1 MGVMPS
7 ELFDIV
13 TRFGARADRVT
24 HVEDLPAR
32 PGRTVA
38 WPDWLHPGVRD
49 AFVSAGIERP
59 YAHQVE
65 AADLAHNGTNVI
77 IATGTASGKSLGY
90 LQPVLDAA
98 VRGAAAPSGRGS
110 TTLYLSPTKAL
121 AADQLLSLR
130 GLVLQGLRPTTYDGD
145 TSREDRDWARR
156 HANVLLTNPDMLHR
170 SLLPGHQRFSSVLK
184 RLDFVVVDEAHRYR
198 GVFGSHVSLILRRL
212 LRLARYYGASPTVI
226 GASAT
231 AGDPAQVF
239 SRLIGAPAHAITDD
253 ASPRAAGRFVLWE
266 PPLLPGYSPHESAD
280 PFAGIAEPLDGEV
293 PLDEEVPEA
302 SAEVV
307 GSPTGPSG
315 AGDEDS
321 LTAAPSALTSSSAP
335 PPDDDPWAA
344 SALAAPTQ
352 QTSPSDIPGVAEP
365 GDAGSGTAAAFSDA
379 RRSSLAEAADLLTD
393 TTCAGRR
400 AIGFIA
406 SRRGTE
412 ALASMVKDQVARVD
426 DSLVRTIAAYRGGY
440 LPEERRLLESALR
453 SGRLLTV
460 ASTNALE
467 LGIDISGLDA
477 VIIAGWP
484 GTLASLWQQAGRAGR
499 AGQEW
504 IAVLVARDDPLDTF
518 LVHHPD
524 AIFDRTVDAVVID
537 PGNPYVLAGHLCA
550 AAAEVPLTP
559 DDLALF
565 PDTASHVLDQLTEA
579 RMLRRRPAGW
589 FWAKAQNPAD
599 LSDIRSSGGGT
610 VRLVEES
617 TGALLGTVDDAGS
630 HHQSHP
636 GAVYVHQGR
645 TFVVLDLDPEGRVAL
660 VEAKHVDYTTESQTV
675 TEISILATRD
685 SYPLPSGA
693 TVNWGDVE
701 VTTQVTGYR
710 MRQAGTGLVLGEYPL
725 ELPAQVLTTTAVWWT
740 APDALVE
747 EADVDTAELPG
758 AVHAAE
764 HAAIGLL
771 PLFAGCDRWDI
782 GGVSTARHADTGVAT
797 VFVHDGQPGGAGFA
811 ERGFEA
817 FSTWQTATRE
827 AIAACECIS
836 GCPSCVQS
844 PKCGNGNE
852 PLEKDAAARLLRTV
866 LG

>member
-1 MGVMPS
+1 MPS

-13 TRFGARADRVT
+13 TRFGERADRVT

-32 PGRTVA
+32 PGRTVD
-38 WPDWLHPGVRD
+38 WPAWLHPPVHD
-49 AFVSAGIERP
+49 AFVSAGIEMP

-65 AADLAHNGTNVI
+65 AADHAHAGRNVI

-90 LQPVLDAA
+90 LMPVLDAA

-121 AADQLLSLR
+121 AADQLMSLR

-231 AGDPAQVF
+231 AGDPAEVF
-239 SRLIGAPAHAITDD
+239 SRLIGAEAVAVTDD
-253 ASPRAAGRFVLWE
+253 ASPRAAGQFVLWE
-266 PPLLPGYSPHESAD
+266 PPLLPSYVGGGSVGE
-280 PFAGIAEPLDGEV
+280 DG
-293 PLDEEVPEA
+293 D
-302 SAEVV
+302 
-307 GSPTGPSG
+307 GD
-315 AGDEDS
+315 AGDQGEYGLGNG
-321 LTAAPSALTSSSAP
+321 LTADETWA
-335 PPDDDPWAA
+335 DDTTGTDPWAA
-344 SALAAPTQ
+344 DPWADSALTTPADLPIDATGVPTSQ
-352 QTSPSDIPGVAEP
+352 
-365 GDAGSGTAAAFSDA
+365 FSDA
-379 RRSSLAEAADLLTD
+379 RRSSLAETADLLAD

-426 DSLVRTIAAYRGGY
+426 DSLVGTIAAYRGGY

-504 IAVLVARDDPLDTF
+504 VAVLVARDDPLDTY
-518 LVHHPD
+518 LVHHPE
-524 AIFDRTVDAVVID
+524 AIFDRAVDAVVID

-550 AAAEVPLTP
+550 AAAEVPLAP
-559 DDLALF
+559 EDLALF
-565 PDTASHVLDQLTEA
+565 PDTAPQVVDQLTEA
-579 RMLRRRPAGW
+579 RMLRKRPAGW
-589 FWAKAQNPAD
+589 FWAKAENPTD

-645 TFVVLDLDPEGRVAL
+645 TFVVLDLDPVGRVAL
-660 VEAKHVDYTTESQTV
+660 VEARHVDFTTESQSV
-675 TEISILATRD
+675 TEISILATHA
-685 SYPLPSGA
+685 SHPLPSGA
-693 TVNWGDVE
+693 TVHWGDVE

-710 MRQAGTGLVLGEYPL
+710 MRQSGTGLVLGEYPL
-725 ELPAQVLTTTAVWWT
+725 ELPAQVLRTTAVWWT
-740 APDALVE
+740 APDVLVA
-747 EADVDTAELPG
+747 EADVDAAELPG

-811 ERGFEA
+811 ERGFGVFTA
-817 FSTWQTATRE
+817 WQTATRQ
-827 AIAACECIS
+827 AIEACECLS

>member
-1 MGVMPS
+1 MTS
-7 ELFDIV
+7 ELFDIL
-13 TRFGARADRVT
+13 TRFGDRVDRVT
-24 HVEDLPAR
+24 HVERLPAR
-32 PGRTVA
+32 RGRTTDWPA
-38 WPDWLHPGVRD
+38 WLDPAVHD

-65 AADLAHNGTNVI
+65 TADIARAGENVI
-77 IATGTASGKSLGY
+77 VATGTASGKSLGY
-90 LQPVLDAA
+90 LMPVLDAA
-98 VRGAAAPSGRGS
+98 IRGTSAPSGRGS

-121 AADQLLSLR
+121 AADQLTSLR
-130 GLVLQGLRPTTYDGD
+130 ELVLRGLRPTTYDGD
-145 TSREDRDWARR
+145 TPRTDRDWARR
-156 HANVLLTNPDMLHR
+156 HANLILTNPDMLHR
-170 SLLPGHQRFSSVLK
+170 SLLPGHERFSSVLK

-212 LRLARYYGASPTVI
+212 LRLARHYGASPVVI

-231 AGDPAQVF
+231 AGDPAEVF
-239 SRLIGAPAHAITDD
+239 SRLIGAPASAVVDD
-253 ASPRAAGRFVLWE
+253 ASPRAAGRFLLWE
-266 PPLLPGYSPHESAD
+266 PPLLPGLDPVRAPAD
-280 PFAGIAEPLDGEV
+280 E
-293 PLDEEVPEA
+293 
-302 SAEVV
+302 
-307 GSPTGPSG
+307 
-315 AGDEDS
+315 
-321 LTAAPSALTSSSAP
+321 AP
-335 PPDDDPWAA
+335 P
-344 SALAAPTQ
+344 TQ
-352 QTSPSDIPGVAEP
+352 ISE
-365 GDAGSGTAAAFSDA
+365 A

-406 SRRGTE
+406 SRRGAE
-412 ALASMVKDQVARVD
+412 ALASIVKDGVARVD

-440 LPEERRLLESALR
+440 LPEERRLLETALR

-499 AGQEW
+499 SGQEW
-504 IAVLVARDDPLDTF
+504 IAVLVARDDPLDTY
-518 LVHHPD
+518 LVHHPE
-524 AIFDRTVDAVVID
+524 AIFDKTVDAVVID

-550 AAAEVPLTP
+550 AAAEVPFTE
-559 DDLALF
+559 DDFAHF
-565 PDTASHVLDQLTEA
+565 PDTAPSIVDQLTTA
-579 RMLRRRPAGW
+579 RMLRRRPSGW
-589 FWAKAQNPAD
+589 FWAKAENPAD
-599 LSDIRSSGGGT
+599 LSDIRSGGGGT
-610 VRLVEES
+610 IRLVERE

-645 TFVVLDLDPEGRVAL
+645 TFVVVDLDPQERVAL
-660 VEAKHVDYTTESQTV
+660 VDQRHVDYTTESQSV
-675 TEISILATRD
+675 TEIGILSTRATV
-685 SYPLPSGA
+685 PLPSGA
-693 TVNWGDVE
+693 AVSWGEVE
-701 VTTQVTGYR
+701 VTSQVTGYR
-710 MRQAGTGLVLGEYPL
+710 MRQAGSGTVLGEYAL
-725 ELPAQVLTTTAVWWT
+725 ELPSQVLRTTAVWWS
-740 APDALVE
+740 APDALVD
-747 EADVDTAELPG
+747 EADVTAGDLPG

-817 FSTWQTATRE
+817 FSAWQTATRE
-827 AIAACECIS
+827 AIEACGCVS

-844 PKCGNGNE
+844 PKCGNGND
-852 PLEKDAAARLLRTV
+852 PLEKDAAARLLSTV
-866 LG
+866 LR

>member
-280 PFAGIAEPLDGEV
+280 PFAGIAAPLDN
-293 PLDEEVPEA
+293 DDAPEA
-302 SAEVV
+302 
-307 GSPTGPSG
+307 G
-315 AGDEDS
+315 AGEADS
-321 LTAAPSALTSSSAP
+321 L
-335 PPDDDPWAA
+335 
-344 SALAAPTQ
+344 
-352 QTSPSDIPGVAEP
+352 
-365 GDAGSGTAAAFSDA
+365 TAAAFSDA

-589 FWAKAQNPAD
+589 FWAKAENPAD

>member
-1 MGVMPS
+1 MTS
-7 ELFDIV
+7 ELFDIL
-13 TRFGARADRVT
+13 TRFGDRVDRVT
-24 HVEDLPAR
+24 HVERLPAR
-32 PGRTVA
+32 RGRTTDWPA
-38 WPDWLHPGVRD
+38 WLDPAVHD

-65 AADLAHNGTNVI
+65 TADIARAGENVI
-77 IATGTASGKSLGY
+77 VATGTASGKSLGY
-90 LQPVLDAA
+90 LMPVLDAA
-98 VRGAAAPSGRGS
+98 IRGTSAPSGRGS

-121 AADQLLSLR
+121 AADQLTSLR
-130 GLVLQGLRPTTYDGD
+130 ELVLRGLRPTTYDGD
-145 TSREDRDWARR
+145 TPRTDRDWARR
-156 HANVLLTNPDMLHR
+156 HANLILTNPDMLHR
-170 SLLPGHQRFSSVLK
+170 SLLPGHERFSSVLK

-212 LRLARYYGASPTVI
+212 LRLARHYGASPVVI

-231 AGDPAQVF
+231 AGDPAEVF
-239 SRLIGAPAHAITDD
+239 SRLIGAPASAVVDD
-253 ASPRAAGRFVLWE
+253 ASPRAAGRFLLWE
-266 PPLLPGYSPHESAD
+266 PPLLPGLDPVRAPAD
-280 PFAGIAEPLDGEV
+280 E
-293 PLDEEVPEA
+293 
-302 SAEVV
+302 
-307 GSPTGPSG
+307 
-315 AGDEDS
+315 
-321 LTAAPSALTSSSAP
+321 AP
-335 PPDDDPWAA
+335 P
-344 SALAAPTQ
+344 TQ
-352 QTSPSDIPGVAEP
+352 ISE
-365 GDAGSGTAAAFSDA
+365 A

-406 SRRGTE
+406 SRRGAE
-412 ALASMVKDQVARVD
+412 ALASIVKDGVARVD

-440 LPEERRLLESALR
+440 LPEERRLLETALR

-499 AGQEW
+499 SGQEW
-504 IAVLVARDDPLDTF
+504 IAVLVARDDPLDTY
-518 LVHHPD
+518 LVHHPE
-524 AIFDRTVDAVVID
+524 AIFDKTVDAVVID

-550 AAAEVPLTP
+550 AAAEVPFTE
-559 DDLALF
+559 DDFAHF
-565 PDTASHVLDQLTEA
+565 PDTAPSIVDQLTTA
-579 RMLRRRPAGW
+579 RMLRRRPSGW
-589 FWAKAQNPAD
+589 FWAKAENPAD
-599 LSDIRSSGGGT
+599 LSDIRSGGGGT
-610 VRLVEES
+610 IRLVERE

-645 TFVVLDLDPEGRVAL
+645 TFVVVDLDPQERVAL
-660 VEAKHVDYTTESQTV
+660 VDQRHVDYTTESQSV
-675 TEISILATRD
+675 TEIGILSTRATV
-685 SYPLPSGA
+685 PLPSGA
-693 TVNWGDVE
+693 AVSWGEVE
-701 VTTQVTGYR
+701 VTSQVTGYR
-710 MRQAGTGLVLGEYPL
+710 MRQAGSGTVLGEYAL
-725 ELPAQVLTTTAVWWT
+725 ELPSQVLRTTAVWWS
-740 APDALVE
+740 APDALVD
-747 EADVDTAELPG
+747 EADVTAGDLPG

-817 FSTWQTATRE
+817 FTAWQTATRE
-827 AIAACECIS
+827 AIEACGCVS

-844 PKCGNGNE
+844 PKCGNGND
-852 PLEKDAAARLLRTV
+852 PLEKDAAARLLSTV
-866 LG
+866 LR

>member
-1 MGVMPS
+1 MVGSRTPVRRHIHSEAVSHPTVMPARASPGPAPLYDGPMPS
-7 ELFDIV
+7 ELFDIL
-13 TRFGARADRVT
+13 TRFGDRADRVT
-24 HVEDLPAR
+24 HVEALPSR
-32 PGRTVA
+32 PGRTVDWPA
-38 WPDWLHPGVRD
+38 WLLPPVRD
-49 AFVSAGIERP
+49 AFVSAGIALP

-65 AADLAHNGTNVI
+65 TADLAHAGENVI
-77 IATGTASGKSLGY
+77 VATGTASGKSLGY
-90 LQPVLDAA
+90 LMPVLDAA
-98 VRGAAAPSGRGS
+98 VRGTSAPSGRGS

-121 AADQLLSLR
+121 AADQLTSLHE
-130 GLVLQGLRPTTYDGD
+130 LVLQGLRPTTYDGD
-145 TSREDRDWARR
+145 TPRADRDWAHR
-156 HANVLLTNPDMLHR
+156 HANIILTNPDMLHR
-170 SLLPGHQRFSSVLK
+170 SLLPGHERFSSVLK

-212 LRLARYYGASPTVI
+212 LRLARHYGASPTVI

-231 AGDPAQVF
+231 AGDPAEVF
-239 SRLIGAPAHAITDD
+239 SRLIGAPARAVVDD
-253 ASPRAAGRFVLWE
+253 ASPRAAGEFLLWE
-266 PPLLPGYSPHESAD
+266 PPLLPGLD
-280 PFAGIAEPLDGEV
+280 PFRSGMWQDTAAEAPTAPSPTHG
-293 PLDEEVPEA
+293 P
-302 SAEVV
+302 
-307 GSPTGPSG
+307 GSPP
-315 AGDEDS
+315 AV
-321 LTAAPSALTSSSAP
+321 TSVTDASP
-335 PPDDDPWAA
+335 DDPWAD
-344 SALAAPTQ
+344 SVP
-352 QTSPSDIPGVAEP
+352 
-365 GDAGSGTAAAFSDA
+365 GTATTGTAPVPEVPSTQVSEA

-406 SRRGTE
+406 SRRGAE
-412 ALASMVKDQVARVD
+412 ALASIVKDEVARVD

-477 VIIAGWP
+477 VVIAGWP

-504 IAVLVARDDPLDTF
+504 IAVLVARDDPLDTY
-518 LVHHPD
+518 LVHHPE
-524 AIFDRTVDAVVID
+524 AIFDKAVDAVVID

-550 AAAEVPLTP
+550 AAAEVPLTR

-565 PDTASHVLDQLTEA
+565 PDTAPHIVEQLTAA
-579 RMLRRRPAGW
+579 RMLRSRPNGW
-589 FWAKAQNPAD
+589 FWAKAENPAD

-610 VRLVEES
+610 IRLVEEE

-636 GAVYVHQGR
+636 GAVYVHQGL
-645 TFVVLDLDPEGRVAL
+645 TFVVLDLDPAERVAL
-660 VEAKHVDYTTESQTV
+660 VEQRHVDYTTESQSV
-675 TEISILATRD
+675 TEIGILHTRATA
-685 SYPLPSGA
+685 PLPSGA
-693 TVNWGDVE
+693 SVSWGDVE
-701 VTTQVTGYR
+701 VTSQVTGYR
-710 MRQAGTGLVLGEYPL
+710 MRQSGSGTVLGEYQL
-725 ELPAQVLTTTAVWWT
+725 ELPSQVLQTTAVWWT

-747 EADVDTAELPG
+747 DAEVTPADLPG

-817 FSTWQTATRE
+817 FTAWQTATRE
-827 AIAACECIS
+827 AIEACECVS

>member
-1 MGVMPS
+1 MPS

-13 TRFGARADRVT
+13 TRFGERADRVT

-32 PGRTVA
+32 PGHTVD
-38 WPDWLHPGVRD
+38 WPAWLHPPVRD
-49 AFVSAGIERP
+49 AFVSAGIEVP

-65 AADLAHNGTNVI
+65 AADHAHAGRNVI

-90 LQPVLDAA
+90 LMPVLDAA

-110 TTLYLSPTKAL
+110 TTFYLSPTKAL
-121 AADQLLSLR
+121 AADQLMSLR

-231 AGDPAQVF
+231 AGDPAEVF
-239 SRLIGAPAHAITDD
+239 SRLIGAEAVAVTDD
-253 ASPRAAGRFVLWE
+253 SSPRAVGQFVLWE
-266 PPLLPGYSPHESAD
+266 PPLLPSYVGSGDGGDHD
-280 PFAGIAEPLDGEV
+280 LGDDFPLD
-293 PLDEEVPEA
+293 D
-302 SAEVV
+302 
-307 GSPTGPSG
+307 
-315 AGDEDS
+315 
-321 LTAAPSALTSSSAP
+321 PSAA
-335 PPDDDPWAA
+335 DPWAD
-344 SALAAPTQ
+344 SALAAPTEL
-352 QTSPSDIPGVAEP
+352 PSDQIDVPT
-365 GDAGSGTAAAFSDA
+365 SQFSDA
-379 RRSSLAEAADLLTD
+379 RRSSLAETADLLAD

-412 ALASMVKDQVARVD
+412 ALASMVKDQVARID
-426 DSLVRTIAAYRGGY
+426 DSLVGTIAAYRGGY

-504 IAVLVARDDPLDTF
+504 VAVLVARDDPLDTY
-518 LVHHPD
+518 LVHHPE
-524 AIFDRTVDAVVID
+524 AIFDRAVDAVVID

-550 AAAEVPLTP
+550 AAAEVPLAP
-559 DDLALF
+559 EDLALF
-565 PDTASHVLDQLTEA
+565 PDTAPQVVDQLTEA
-579 RMLRRRPAGW
+579 RMLRKRPAGW
-589 FWAKAQNPAD
+589 FWAKAENPAD

-645 TFVVLDLDPEGRVAL
+645 TFVVLDLDPVGRVAL
-660 VEAKHVDYTTESQTV
+660 VEARHVDFTTESQSV
-675 TEISILATRD
+675 TEISILATHA
-685 SYPLPSGA
+685 SHPLPSGA
-693 TVNWGDVE
+693 TVHWGDVE

-710 MRQAGTGLVLGEYPL
+710 MRQSGTGLVLGEYPL
-725 ELPAQVLTTTAVWWT
+725 ELPAQVLRTTAVWWT
-740 APDALVE
+740 APDALVA

-811 ERGFEA
+811 ERGFGVFTA
-817 FSTWQTATRE
+817 WQTATRQ
-827 AIAACECIS
+827 AIEACECLS

-852 PLEKDAAARLLRTV
+852 PLEKDAAARLLRSV

>member
-90 LQPVLDAA
+90 LLPVLDAA

-170 SLLPGHQRFSSVLK
+170 SLLPGHQRFASVLK

-280 PFAGIAEPLDGEV
+280 PFAGIAAPLDN
-293 PLDEEVPEA
+293 DDAPEA
-302 SAEVV
+302 
-307 GSPTGPSG
+307 G
-315 AGDEDS
+315 AGEADS
-321 LTAAPSALTSSSAP
+321 L
-335 PPDDDPWAA
+335 
-344 SALAAPTQ
+344 
-352 QTSPSDIPGVAEP
+352 
-365 GDAGSGTAAAFSDA
+365 TAAAFSDA

-589 FWAKAQNPAD
+589 FWAKAENPAD

>member
-1 MGVMPS
+1 MPS

-90 LQPVLDAA
+90 LLPVLDAA

-280 PFAGIAEPLDGEV
+280 PFAGIAAPLDN
-293 PLDEEVPEA
+293 DDAPEA
-302 SAEVV
+302 
-307 GSPTGPSG
+307 G
-315 AGDEDS
+315 AGEAD
-321 LTAAPSALTSSSAP
+321 AL
-335 PPDDDPWAA
+335 
-344 SALAAPTQ
+344 
-352 QTSPSDIPGVAEP
+352 
-365 GDAGSGTAAAFSDA
+365 TAAAFSDA

-589 FWAKAQNPAD
+589 FWAKAENPAD

-844 PKCGNGNE
+844 
-852 PLEKDAAARLLRTV
+852 
-866 LG
+866 

>member
-38 WPDWLHPGVRD
+38 WPPWLHTAVRD

-280 PFAGIAEPLDGEV
+280 PFAGIAAPLDN
-293 PLDEEVPEA
+293 DDAPEA
-302 SAEVV
+302 
-307 GSPTGPSG
+307 G
-315 AGDEDS
+315 AGEAD
-321 LTAAPSALTSSSAP
+321 AL
-335 PPDDDPWAA
+335 
-344 SALAAPTQ
+344 
-352 QTSPSDIPGVAEP
+352 
-365 GDAGSGTAAAFSDA
+365 TAAAFSDA

-589 FWAKAQNPAD
+589 FWAKAENPAD

-782 GGVSTARHADTGVAT
+782 GCVSTARHADTGVAT

>member
-38 WPDWLHPGVRD
+38 WPPWLHTAVRD

-280 PFAGIAEPLDGEV
+280 PFAGIAAPLDN
-293 PLDEEVPEA
+293 DDAPEA
-302 SAEVV
+302 
-307 GSPTGPSG
+307 G
-315 AGDEDS
+315 AGEAD
-321 LTAAPSALTSSSAP
+321 AL
-335 PPDDDPWAA
+335 
-344 SALAAPTQ
+344 
-352 QTSPSDIPGVAEP
+352 
-365 GDAGSGTAAAFSDA
+365 TAAAFSDA

-589 FWAKAQNPAD
+589 FWAKAENPAD

>member
-280 PFAGIAEPLDGEV
+280 PFAGIAAPLDN
-293 PLDEEVPEA
+293 DDAPEA
-302 SAEVV
+302 
-307 GSPTGPSG
+307 G
-315 AGDEDS
+315 AGEAD
-321 LTAAPSALTSSSAP
+321 AL
-335 PPDDDPWAA
+335 
-344 SALAAPTQ
+344 
-352 QTSPSDIPGVAEP
+352 
-365 GDAGSGTAAAFSDA
+365 TAAAFSDA

-589 FWAKAQNPAD
+589 FWAKAENPAD

>member
-90 LQPVLDAA
+90 LLPVLDAA

-280 PFAGIAEPLDGEV
+280 PFAGIAAPLDN
-293 PLDEEVPEA
+293 DDAPEA
-302 SAEVV
+302 
-307 GSPTGPSG
+307 G
-315 AGDEDS
+315 AGEADS
-321 LTAAPSALTSSSAP
+321 L
-335 PPDDDPWAA
+335 
-344 SALAAPTQ
+344 
-352 QTSPSDIPGVAEP
+352 
-365 GDAGSGTAAAFSDA
+365 TAAAFSDA

-589 FWAKAQNPAD
+589 FWAKAENPAD

>member
-1 MGVMPS
+1 MPS

-38 WPDWLHPGVRD
+38 WPPWLHTAVRD

-65 AADLAHNGTNVI
+65 AADLAHAGTNVI

-90 LQPVLDAA
+90 LLPVLDAA

-266 PPLLPGYSPHESAD
+266 PPLLPGHSPHESAD
-280 PFAGIAEPLDGEV
+280 PFAGIAEPLD
-293 PLDEEVPEA
+293 EEVPEA
-302 SAEVV
+302 AAGVV
-307 GSPTGPSG
+307 GSPTGLAG
-315 AGDEDS
+315 AG
-321 LTAAPSALTSSSAP
+321 
-335 PPDDDPWAA
+335 DDDPWAA
-344 SALAAPTQ
+344 STLAAPVQ
-352 QTSPSDIPGVAEP
+352 QTAPSVGPGP
-365 GDAGSGTAAAFSDA
+365 AAAFSDA

-477 VIIAGWP
+477 VVIAGWP

-559 DDLALF
+559 DDLVLF

-589 FWAKAQNPAD
+589 FWAKAENPAD

-675 TEISILATRD
+675 TEISVLGTRD

-747 EADVDTAELPG
+747 EADVDAAELPG

-797 VFVHDGQPGGAGFA
+797 VFVHDGQPCGAGFA

-817 FSTWQTATRE
+817 FSAWQTATRE
-827 AIAACECIS
+827 AIEACECIS

>member
-1 MGVMPS
+1 MTS
-7 ELFDIV
+7 ELFDIL
-13 TRFGARADRVT
+13 TRFGDRVDRVT
-24 HVEDLPAR
+24 HVEQLPAR
-32 PGRTVA
+32 PGRTTD
-38 WPDWLHPGVRD
+38 WPTWLDPAVRD
-49 AFVSAGIERP
+49 AFVSAGIDRP
-59 YAHQVE
+59 YEHQVE
-65 AADLAHNGTNVI
+65 TADIAHAGENVI
-77 IATGTASGKSLGY
+77 VATGTASGKSLGY
-90 LQPVLDAA
+90 LLPVLDAA
-98 VRGAAAPSGRGS
+98 VRGASAPSGRGS

-121 AADQLLSLR
+121 AADQLTSLHE
-130 GLVLQGLRPTTYDGD
+130 LVLKGLRPTTYDGD
-145 TSREDRDWARR
+145 TPRTDRDWARR
-156 HANVLLTNPDMLHR
+156 HANLILTNPDMLHR
-170 SLLPGHQRFSSVLK
+170 SLLPGHERFSSVLK
-184 RLDFVVVDEAHRYR
+184 RLDYIVVDEAHRYR

-212 LRLARYYGASPTVI
+212 LRLARHYGASPVVI

-231 AGDPAQVF
+231 AGDPAEVF
-239 SRLIGAPAHAITDD
+239 SRLIGAPARAVVDD
-253 ASPRAAGRFVLWE
+253 ASPRAAGRFLLWE
-266 PPLLPGYSPHESAD
+266 PPLLPGAGPVELPALPAD
-280 PFAGIAEPLDGEV
+280 P
-293 PLDEEVPEA
+293 
-302 SAEVV
+302 
-307 GSPTGPSG
+307 
-315 AGDEDS
+315 
-321 LTAAPSALTSSSAP
+321 APSAVP
-335 PPDDDPWAA
+335 EV
-344 SALAAPTQ
+344 PTTQ
-352 QTSPSDIPGVAEP
+352 VSE
-365 GDAGSGTAAAFSDA
+365 A

-406 SRRGTE
+406 SRRGAET
-412 ALASMVKDQVARVD
+412 LASIVKDEVARVD

-440 LPEERRLLESALR
+440 LPEERRLLETALR

-499 AGQEW
+499 SGQEW
-504 IAVLVARDDPLDTF
+504 IAVLVARDDPLDTY
-518 LVHHPD
+518 LVHHPE
-524 AIFDRTVDAVVID
+524 AIFEQTVDAVVID

-550 AAAEVPLTP
+550 AAAEVPFT
-559 DDLALF
+559 DDDFAQF
-565 PDTASHVLDQLTEA
+565 PDTAPTIVDQLTTA
-579 RMLRRRPAGW
+579 RMLRRRPHGW
-589 FWAKAQNPAD
+589 FWAKAENPAD
-599 LSDIRSSGGGT
+599 LSDIRSGGGGT
-610 VRLVEES
+610 IRLVEQE

-645 TFVVLDLDPEGRVAL
+645 TFVVVDLDPEERVAL
-660 VEAKHVDYTTESQTV
+660 VEQRHVDYMTESQSV
-675 TEISILATRD
+675 TEIGILSTRTTV
-685 SYPLPSGA
+685 PLPSGA
-693 TVNWGDVE
+693 AVSWGEVE
-701 VTTQVTGYR
+701 VTSQVTGYR
-710 MRQAGTGLVLGEYPL
+710 MRQSGSGTVLGEYAL
-725 ELPAQVLTTTAVWWT
+725 ELPSQVLRTTAVWWT
-740 APDALVE
+740 APDALIE
-747 EADVDTAELPG
+747 QADVTAGDLPG

-817 FSTWQTATRE
+817 FTVWQTATRE
-827 AIAACECIS
+827 AIEACECVS

>member
-1 MGVMPS
+1 MPS

-38 WPDWLHPGVRD
+38 WPPWLHTAVRD

-65 AADLAHNGTNVI
+65 AADLAHAGTNVI

-90 LQPVLDAA
+90 LLPVLDAA

-130 GLVLQGLRPTTYDGD
+130 GLILQGLRPTTYDGD

-280 PFAGIAEPLDGEV
+280 PFAGIAAPLDDAPES
-293 PLDEEVPEA
+293 DVPEA
-302 SAEVV
+302 V
-307 GSPTGPSG
+307 
-315 AGDEDS
+315 AGEDRP
-321 LTAAPSALTSSSAP
+321 LTAASAP
-335 PPDDDPWAA
+335 PPDDPWAA
-344 SALAAPTQ
+344 SALVAPTD
-352 QTSPSDIPGVAEP
+352 SP
-365 GDAGSGTAAAFSDA
+365 GDGDVGSERVAAAFSDA

-518 LVHHPD
+518 LVHHPN

-559 DDLALF
+559 DDLVLF
-565 PDTASHVLDQLTEA
+565 PDTAYHVVDQLTEA

-589 FWAKAQNPAD
+589 YWAKAENPAD

-645 TFVVLDLDPEGRVAL
+645 TFVVLSLDPEGRVAL

-675 TEISILATRD
+675 TEISVLGTRD
-685 SYPLPSGA
+685 SYPLPSGG

-817 FSTWQTATRE
+817 FSAWQTATRE
-827 AIAACECIS
+827 AIDACECIS

>member
-38 WPDWLHPGVRD
+38 WPPWLHTAVRD

-280 PFAGIAEPLDGEV
+280 PFAGIAAPLDN
-293 PLDEEVPEA
+293 DDAPEA
-302 SAEVV
+302 
-307 GSPTGPSG
+307 G
-315 AGDEDS
+315 AGEADS
-321 LTAAPSALTSSSAP
+321 L
-335 PPDDDPWAA
+335 
-344 SALAAPTQ
+344 
-352 QTSPSDIPGVAEP
+352 
-365 GDAGSGTAAAFSDA
+365 TAAAFSDA

-589 FWAKAQNPAD
+589 FWAKAENPAD

>member
-212 LRLARYYGASPTVI
+212 LRLAQYYGASPTVI

-280 PFAGIAEPLDGEV
+280 PFAGIAAPLDN
-293 PLDEEVPEA
+293 DDAPEA
-302 SAEVV
+302 
-307 GSPTGPSG
+307 G
-315 AGDEDS
+315 AGEAD
-321 LTAAPSALTSSSAP
+321 AL
-335 PPDDDPWAA
+335 
-344 SALAAPTQ
+344 
-352 QTSPSDIPGVAEP
+352 
-365 GDAGSGTAAAFSDA
+365 TAAAFSDA

-589 FWAKAQNPAD
+589 FWAKAENPAD

>member
-90 LQPVLDAA
+90 LLPVLDAA

-280 PFAGIAEPLDGEV
+280 PFAGIAAPLDN
-293 PLDEEVPEA
+293 DDAPEA
-302 SAEVV
+302 
-307 GSPTGPSG
+307 G
-315 AGDEDS
+315 AGEAD
-321 LTAAPSALTSSSAP
+321 AL
-335 PPDDDPWAA
+335 
-344 SALAAPTQ
+344 
-352 QTSPSDIPGVAEP
+352 
-365 GDAGSGTAAAFSDA
+365 TAAAFSDA

-589 FWAKAQNPAD
+589 FWAKAENPAD

>member
-38 WPDWLHPGVRD
+38 WPPWLHTAVRD

-65 AADLAHNGTNVI
+65 AADLAHGGTNVI

-239 SRLIGAPAHAITDD
+239 SRLIGAPARAITED

-280 PFAGIAEPLDGEV
+280 PFAGIAAPLDN
-293 PLDEEVPEA
+293 DDAPEA
-302 SAEVV
+302 
-307 GSPTGPSG
+307 G
-315 AGDEDS
+315 AGEADS
-321 LTAAPSALTSSSAP
+321 L
-335 PPDDDPWAA
+335 
-344 SALAAPTQ
+344 
-352 QTSPSDIPGVAEP
+352 
-365 GDAGSGTAAAFSDA
+365 TAAAFSDA

-589 FWAKAQNPAD
+589 FWAKAENPAD

>member
-1 MGVMPS
+1 
-7 ELFDIV
+7 
-13 TRFGARADRVT
+13 
-24 HVEDLPAR
+24 
-32 PGRTVA
+32 
-38 WPDWLHPGVRD
+38 
-49 AFVSAGIERP
+49 
-59 YAHQVE
+59 
-65 AADLAHNGTNVI
+65 
-77 IATGTASGKSLGY
+77 
-90 LQPVLDAA
+90 
-98 VRGAAAPSGRGS
+98 
-110 TTLYLSPTKAL
+110 
-121 AADQLLSLR
+121 
-130 GLVLQGLRPTTYDGD
+130 
-145 TSREDRDWARR
+145 
-156 HANVLLTNPDMLHR
+156 
-170 SLLPGHQRFSSVLK
+170 
-184 RLDFVVVDEAHRYR
+184 
-198 GVFGSHVSLILRRL
+198 
-212 LRLARYYGASPTVI
+212 
-226 GASAT
+226 
-231 AGDPAQVF
+231 
-239 SRLIGAPAHAITDD
+239 
-253 ASPRAAGRFVLWE
+253 
-266 PPLLPGYSPHESAD
+266 
-280 PFAGIAEPLDGEV
+280 
-293 PLDEEVPEA
+293 
-302 SAEVV
+302 
-307 GSPTGPSG
+307 
-315 AGDEDS
+315 
-321 LTAAPSALTSSSAP
+321 
-335 PPDDDPWAA
+335 
-344 SALAAPTQ
+344 
-352 QTSPSDIPGVAEP
+352 
-365 GDAGSGTAAAFSDA
+365 
-379 RRSSLAEAADLLTD
+379 
-393 TTCAGRR
+393 
-400 AIGFIA
+400 
-406 SRRGTE
+406 
-412 ALASMVKDQVARVD
+412 
-426 DSLVRTIAAYRGGY
+426 
-440 LPEERRLLESALR
+440 
-453 SGRLLTV
+453 
-460 ASTNALE
+460 
-467 LGIDISGLDA
+467 
-477 VIIAGWP
+477 
-484 GTLASLWQQAGRAGR
+484 
-499 AGQEW
+499 
-504 IAVLVARDDPLDTF
+504 
-518 LVHHPD
+518 
-524 AIFDRTVDAVVID
+524 
-537 PGNPYVLAGHLCA
+537 
-550 AAAEVPLTP
+550 
-559 DDLALF
+559 
-565 PDTASHVLDQLTEA
+565 
-579 RMLRRRPAGW
+579 MLRRRPAGW